1 MFLLCLIFFSLFFS
15 TTHVFLLLPN
25 LYPLLFS
32 FFFLLHTETVFEGF
46 EINPSAALS
55 LISAA
60 LSLSLNSARSLHQS
74 AKGSALQ
81 TKTDSQVSFCVFS
94 SANCFSFF
102 CFVKLLLYFS
112 LWIISMYMCFLALTY
127 MIYVIVVLVGFF
139 LVLCQRSCSVFMSVC
154 RLSMK
159 LLNTNMIYY
168 LAYYMLPFAT
178 NNNIL
183 YNHFFFL

>member
-15 TTHVFLLLPN
+15 TTHAFLLLPN
-25 LYPLLFS
+25 LYPLLFFLF

-46 EINPSAALS
+46 EINP
-55 LISAA
+55 SAA

-139 LVLCQRSCSVFMSVC
+139 VFLVLCQRSWSVFMSVR

-183 YNHFFFL
+183 YNLFFW